1 MEVPNKQLYRAIKYV
16 WNPEWIGDD
25 AFKSEIKAAKAA
37 CIAEV
42 LTDWVQDHDINTT
55 EAQQKLTAM
64 HIAKYADFKVFM
76 HIDKCYSKVLLEV
89 MLDK

>member
-1 MEVPNKQLYRAIKYV
+1 MNADKQLYRAIKYV
-16 WNPEWIGDD
+16 WNPEWIGKE
-25 AFKSEIKAAKAA
+25 AFQEELKVAKAA

-42 LTDWVQDHDINTT
+42 VFDWVQDHDINPT

-64 HIAKYADFKVFM
+64 HIAKYANFKVYM
-76 HIDKCYSKVLLEV
+76 HVDRCYSKVILEV

>member
-1 MEVPNKQLYRAIKYV
+1 MEKQLYRAIKYV
-16 WNPEWIGDD
+16 WNPEWIGEE
-25 AFKSEIKAAKAA
+25 AFKAELKIAKAA

-42 LTDWVQDHDINTT
+42 VCDWVQDHDIDPT

-64 HIAKYADFKVFM
+64 HIAKYAEFKVYM
-76 HIDKCYSKVLLEV
+76 RIDKCYTKVLLEI